1 MSILEW
7 FSENW
12 EGVALVSIAIGSV
25 VRGIVKREKIVLS
38 IGRVFEIGIGDK
50 VDKHEAIVDSSTDE
64 EKAKAMQP
72 NFFRFFMDVG
82 SDLEILLD
90 NIETYYRGY
99 ITAFLKDN
107 GYYSQA
113 VVDRVVEDVVRT
125 FPELTDRL
133 ITSVFRNG
141 LPHSNDLSD
150 NTKQLIKVKGF
161 VSKETDDVY
170 AWYIGKFGTIKNTI
184 HTSIERGWSFPHIGY
199 KSFFDY
205 CERYQCNDVVGELTR
220 FYDNVLEKRKNIIT
234 LMLMKYKKQD
244 RKEVEASI
252 IKSFEWLHLALG
264 LGKIL
269 KKR

>member
-1 MSILEW
+1 VDILHW

-99 ITAFLKDN
+99 VTAFLKDN

-133 ITSVFRNG
+133 LTSVFRNG
-141 LPHSNDLSD
+141 LPHSHDLSD
-150 NTKQLIKVKGF
+150 NTKRLLRIKGF
-161 VSKETDDVY
+161 VYKEDDPVY
-170 AWYIGKFGTIKNTI
+170 AWYIGKFGIIKSAV
-184 HTSIERGWSFPHIGY
+184 HASIERGWSFPHIGY

-205 CERYQCNDVVGELTR
+205 SERYQCNDVVGELIR
-220 FYDNVLEKRKNIIT
+220 FYDGILAKRKGTISV
-234 LMLMKYKKQD
+234 MLMKYKKED